1 MTQPT
6 TSLWPAPRATAPV
19 RATVT
24 VPGSK
29 SLTNRYIALAAVAS
43 EPSTIMNPLI
53 SRDTE
58 LMLAAITALGAAV
71 DRSTPGQVTITPL
84 PATASGTEP
93 ATASGTD
100 AAAVDCGLAGTV
112 MRFIPPLAAATG
124 RKVRIDGDTQAYA
137 RPMDTMITALRGLG
151 VDITPGAAS
160 LPFELHSPGGVR
172 GGRVE
177 IDASASSQFISG
189 LLLAGC
195 LFADGLTLVHTGESV
210 PSRPHIDMTVETM
223 RRAGIEVQATGD
235 DTWTVAPGR
244 PHGFT
249 VTVEPDLSNAATFL
263 AAAIVT
269 GGQVRVPH
277 WPAQTTQ
284 GGDAFRQLA
293 ADFGARVALA
303 DGTLCITGPES
314 VAAIDADLS
323 AVGEL
328 TPVTAAVAACAA
340 GESRLHGIG
349 HLRGHETDRLA
360 ALSAEL
366 TKLGARVTEHADAL
380 TIHSPVTHG
389 AAFETYH
396 DHRMV
401 MAAAVLG
408 LCIDG
413 VEVIDV
419 GTVAKTMP
427 EFTQLWAGM
436 LAGER

>member
-1 MTQPT
+1 MTQRDV
-6 TSLWPAPRATAPV
+6 SLWPAPRATAPV
-19 RATVT
+19 RATVA

-29 SLTNRYIALAAVAS
+29 SLTNRYIALAAVAA
-43 EPSTIMNPLI
+43 EPSTIINPLI

-58 LMLAAITALGAAV
+58 LMLAAITALGADV
-71 DRSTPGQVTITPL
+71 DRSTDGQVTITPL
-84 PATASGTEP
+84 PTTASGTEA
-93 ATASGTD
+93 AT
-100 AAAVDCGLAGTV
+100 VDCGLAGTV

-124 RKVRIDGDTQAYA
+124 RSVRIDGDAQAYV
-137 RPMDTMITALRGLG
+137 RPMDTMIEALRGLG
-151 VDITPGAAS
+151 VEITAGATS
-160 LPFELHSPGGVR
+160 LPFNLRSPGGVP

-195 LFADGLTLVHTGESV
+195 LFDDGLTLVHTGESV
-210 PSRPHIDMTVETM
+210 PSRPHIEMTLETM
-223 RRAGIEVQATGD
+223 RTAGIEAQATGED
-235 DTWTVAPGR
+235 EWTVAPGR
-244 PHGFT
+244 PRGFT

-269 GGQVRVPH
+269 GGQVCVPH
-277 WPAQTTQ
+277 WPAETTQ
-284 GGDAFRQLA
+284 AGDAFRNLA
-293 ADFGARVALA
+293 AEFGAQVAFA
-303 DGTLCITGPES
+303 DDTLCVTGPEAM
-314 VAAIDADLS
+314 AAIDVDLS

-328 TPVTAAVAACAA
+328 TPVTAAVAACAP
-340 GESRLHGIG
+340 GESRLRGIG

-360 ALSAEL
+360 ALSTEL
-366 TKLGARVTEHADAL
+366 TKLGAKVTEHADAL
-380 TIHSPVTHG
+380 TIHTPARTG
-389 AAFETYH
+389 GRFATYH

-408 LCIDG
+408 LCVDG

-427 EFTQLWAGM
+427 AFTQLWSGM